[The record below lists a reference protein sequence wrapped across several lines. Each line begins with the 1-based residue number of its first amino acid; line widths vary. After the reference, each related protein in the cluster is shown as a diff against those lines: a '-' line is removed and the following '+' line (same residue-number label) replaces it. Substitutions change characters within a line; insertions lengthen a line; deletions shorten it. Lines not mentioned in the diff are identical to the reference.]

1 MHFATALFALPFL
14 GPFPGQV
21 RRLRR
26 GQRRL
31 DQEGGKDS
39 VFEVGWAQRMVLR
52 RRASDSRMVL
62 VVVGMKVVLGMH
74 HWSILFEG
82 QRTLL
87 VVQELL
93 RPQGC
98 ECERVD

>member
-1 MHFATALFALPFL
+1 
-14 GPFPGQV
+14 
-21 RRLRR
+21 
-26 GQRRL
+26 
-31 DQEGGKDS
+31 
-39 VFEVGWAQRMVLR
+39 MVLR

-98 ECERVD
+98 ECGRVD